1 MKKRFLLLVVALFA
15 LICFAACGGS
25 KAKGDGEI
33 TLVVVDEAGKELF
46 NDELAYFTGDTLVDV
61 FTKDEKVKMTGETSE
76 YGFFIESVCGKKA
89 TDAGETYFWNLKV
102 NGEVSLVGIS
112 SVVIENGMKIELILT
127 DWTKT
132 E

>member
-15 LICFAACGGS
+15 LICFAGCGGT

-61 FTKDEKVKMTGETSE
+61 FTKDEKVKMTGSTSE
-76 YGFFIESVCGKKA
+76 YGFFIEGVCGKKA

-112 SVVIENGMKIELILT
+112 SVVIEDGMKIELILT

>member
-1 MKKRFLLLVVALFA
+1 MKRRFLFVLTLLVALFMFVGCSNA
-15 LICFAACGGS
+15 

-33 TLVVVDEAGKELF
+33 TLVVIDEVGEELF

-61 FTKDEKVKMTGETSE
+61 FTKDEKVKMTGSTSE
-76 YGFFIESVCGKKA
+76 YGFFIEGVCGKKA

-112 SVVIENGMKIELILT
+112 SVVIEDGMKIELILT
-127 DWTKT
+127 DWTKS

>member
-15 LICFAACGGS
+15 LICFAGCGS
-25 KAKGDGEI
+25 TKAKGDGEI
-33 TLVVVDEAGKELF
+33 TLVVVDEAGEELF

-76 YGFFIESVCGKKA
+76 YGFFIESVCGKNA

-112 SVVIENGMKIELILT
+112 FVVIEDGMKIELILT

>member
-1 MKKRFLLLVVALFA
+1 MKRRFLFVLTLLVALFM
-15 LICFAACGGS
+15 FVGCGNA

-33 TLVVVDEAGKELF
+33 TLVVIDEVGEELF

-61 FTKDEKVKMTGETSE
+61 FTKDEKVKMTGSTSE
-76 YGFFIESVCGKKA
+76 YGFFIEGVCGKKA

-112 SVVIENGMKIELILT
+112 SVVIEDGMKIELILT
-127 DWTKT
+127 DWTKS